1 MSDLRPR
8 VRLPRSASAGS
19 SVQVRTLINHEMET
33 GTRRDASG
41 APVPRHM
48 INRFTCDY
56 NGVRVIEV
64 ELDSGISANPYLEF
78 EAIVPESG
86 EFVFTWHED
95 GGAVHTHTQA
105 FEVS

>member
-19 SVQVRTLINHEMET
+19 SVQVRTLINHEMES
-33 GTRRDASG
+33 GTRRDGSG
-41 APVPRHM
+41 AVIPRHL
-48 INRFTCDY
+48 IHRFTCDY
-56 NGVRVIEV
+56 NDVRVIDV
-64 ELDSGISANPYLEF
+64 EFDTGVSANPYLEF

-86 EFVFTWHED
+86 EFLFTWYED
-95 GGAVHTHTQA
+95 GGAVHTHRQA